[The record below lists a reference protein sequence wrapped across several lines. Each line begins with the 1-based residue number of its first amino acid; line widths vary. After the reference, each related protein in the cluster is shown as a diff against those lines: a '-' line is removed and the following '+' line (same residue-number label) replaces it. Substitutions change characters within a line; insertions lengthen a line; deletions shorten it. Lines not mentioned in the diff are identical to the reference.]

1 MAFAHDLQAFAEQAA
16 EKQAYITTEEATKS
30 ALIVPFLRVLGYDD
44 ANPTEVIPEYIADG
58 GHRKDRKVD
67 YALCPVPADPPQP
80 ALIIECKACTH
91 PLRDRHTSQLH
102 RYFPFTPARFG
113 ILTNGVT
120 YQFYTD
126 VKAPNVMETDPFLE
140 IDLFHLSDPAI
151 RELEMFTKAHFQLD
165 RAGARAE
172 QLYYT
177 RVVQQM
183 FAAYYETPSEEF
195 AKHFINQI
203 DEKKNT
209 QTVRTQ
215 FTPLVQ
221 QAFRQ
226 FVQDHLTARLLDR
239 LAQHTRRAGAPPAP
253 DAMPAQAPGIPDDT
267 DPKIIT
273 TEEELNAWYII
284 KAILRERVAPERIT
298 MRDVQRHCSILL
310 DDNRNKR
317 ICRLWFN
324 NPKRKQ
330 LGLFD
335 VDKNEQKVPLHS
347 LDDLYQ
353 FTDQLIGGGGPARA
367 EDVTD
372 TAQRL
377 LPAGAPS
384 PRRGAGRRA

>member
-67 YALCPVPADPPQP
+67 YALCPVPADPPKP

-140 IDLFHLSDPAI
+140 IELFHLSDPAI
-151 RELEMFTKAHFQLD
+151 QELARFTKAHFQLD
-165 RAGARAE
+165 RAVQRAE

-183 FAAYYETPSEEF
+183 FADSYSHPSDAF
-195 AKHFINQI
+195 VRYFIDEI
-203 DEKKNT
+203 PEKKNT
-209 QTVRTQ
+209 QTVRAQ
-215 FTPLVQ
+215 FTPIVQ

-226 FVQDHLTARLLDR
+226 FVHDHLNARMLDR
-239 LAQHTRRAGAPPAP
+239 LAQHTRGGLSPSAP
-253 DAMPAQAPGIPDDT
+253 DALPTQETVRQADRDT

-273 TEEELNAWYII
+273 TEEELHAWYII
-284 KAILRERVAPERIT
+284 KAIVHRRVAPERVT
-298 MRDVQRHCSILL
+298 MRDVQRYCSILL

-317 ICRLWFN
+317 ICLLSFN
-324 NPKRKQ
+324 NPERKQ
-330 LGLFD
+330 LSLFD
-335 VDKNEQKVPLHS
+335 ADKNEQKVPLHS

-353 FTDQLIGGGGPARA
+353 FADQLLEAVDRH
-367 EDVTD
+367 EQKT
-372 TAQRL
+372 
-377 LPAGAPS
+377 
-384 PRRGAGRRA
+384 